1 MTTDVLNNK
10 LENLRRCVARLRDKT
25 PASAATLAEDLDAQD
40 ILCLNLERAVQVCV
54 DIATHLLS
62 DREAPAPD
70 SMADAFVQLEH
81 HGVLSAATA
90 ERMSKA
96 VGFRNI
102 AVHEYQALD
111 WQVVYAIVTQHLD
124 DFTDYAREVAAA
136 SSG

>member
-10 LENLRRCVARLRDKT
+10 LENLRRCLARLRDKT
-25 PASAATLAEDLDAQD
+25 PVSATALAEDLDAQD

-70 SMADAFVQLEH
+70 SMADAFVQLTRL
-81 HGVLSAATA
+81 GVLSMATA

-111 WQVVYAIVTQHLD
+111 WQIVYALVTQHLD
-124 DFTDYAREVAAA
+124 DFADYAREVAAA
-136 SSG
+136 SPG